1 MSRDKASL
9 LDINHA
15 GQLVLQFAEGLTR
28 EELETD
34 LVKQSAIFYQI
45 EVMGE
50 ATKRLSQEFRDAHP
64 DIPWKKTAGMRDIL
78 IHQYDRVN
86 FDLVWNAIQHSIPEF
101 LDAIA
106 PLVPVRDA

>member
-28 EELETD
+28 EDLESD
-34 LVKQSAIFYQI
+34 LVKRSAILYQI

-50 ATKRLSQEFRDAHP
+50 ATKRLSREFRDAHP
-64 DIPWKKTAGMRDIL
+64 DIPWKDFTGIRDVI
-78 IHQYDRVN
+78 IHQYDKIRLDV
-86 FDLVWNAIQHSIPEF
+86 VWDAIRIDVPEY

-106 PLVPVRDA
+106 PLVPVRDS